1 MIVSL
6 DAPARVISL
15 LEYRKAKAET
25 QMALPMA
32 DGSPFVRARSSV
44 TVRQAGHRA
53 RMLKHLG
60 SLAKPTPT
68 TDSR

>member
-15 LEYRKAKAET
+15 LEYRKTKAET
-25 QMALPMA
+25 QMALPMVDA
-32 DGSPFVRARSSV
+32 SPFVRARPSV
-44 TVRQAGHRA
+44 TVRQADHRA

-60 SLAKPTPT
+60 ASANTVV
-68 TDSR
+68 R